1 MSEVKIHLTEEQ
13 QKQIKNTTG
22 KDITELN
29 LKDLEKVSGGAG
41 LSDFTVQMVVDRASV
56 TLFT

>member
-29 LKDLEKVSGGAG
+29 LKDLEKASGGG
-41 LSDFTVQMVVDRASV
+41 DLSITMRVDHAASK
-56 TLFT
+56 LYEN